1 MDNTDKHIR
10 FDTVKLVTDTKYISQ
25 VNDTLFKNDVDLASG
40 EIISIEYRSKNHSDI
55 TPFELYIRANYLS
68 DKMTIEFSSKILL
81 ADYPLL
87 ISSTTFRQCFTNI
100 ETLGICKLDIDGIIG
115 DCYFNKLHIVRDI
128 ELELTPDILGR
139 LNQCTGDYRRYKWQR
154 YKSAIQFAR
163 DVKAV
168 DCRESITVYN
178 KAVEVARSEN
188 KLFLHKTGNEEL
200 ILNHFRGKTRFEVKL
215 ENKRKIQKE
224 LGIAD
229 TDYHSVMNCRKNIV
243 LTQFEKIF
251 GSDAPATGE
260 MKINNI
266 VDYGLWNIIRYH
278 NFDLKSIE
286 QEIKDLR
293 LYEDKTK
300 GAMGKQMKKIK
311 AMMQAYLNH
320 NYNADSVIDGIRERL
335 K

>member
-1 MDNTDKHIR
+1 MNQIQ
-10 FDTVKLVTDTKYISQ
+10 FDTIKLVTDTKYISRI
-25 VNDTLFKNDVDLASG
+25 NDALFKNDVDLATG
-40 EIISIEYRSKNHSDI
+40 EIISIEYHSHQHQDI
-55 TPFELYIRANYLS
+55 TPYELYIRANYKS
-68 DKMTIEFSSKILL
+68 HRMTIELSSKILL

-87 ISSTTFRQCFTNI
+87 ISIQTFRQCLANI
-100 ETLGICKLDIDGIIG
+100 EALGICRLDIDGIIG
-115 DCYFNKLHIVRDI
+115 DCYFNKLHIVKDI
-128 ELELTPDILGR
+128 ALKLTPEILNR
-139 LNQCTGDYRRYKWQR
+139 LNQCTGDYRRYKWYR
-154 YKSAIQFAR
+154 YNDAILFTR
-163 DVKAV
+163 NVKAI
-168 DCRESITVYN
+168 DCRESISVYN
-178 KAVEVARSEN
+178 KEAEIGLSKN
-188 KLFLHKTGNEEL
+188 KPFLNKTGETDA

-224 LGIAD
+224 LGIAN

-243 LTQFEKIF
+243 LHQFEKIF
-251 GSDAPATGE
+251 GSDAPPAGE

-311 AMMQAYLNH
+311 AMVQAYLNQNH
-320 NYNADSVIDGIRERL
+320 TADTIIDGIRGLL